1 MPKHTT
7 VNPERVQELED
18 KGDLRPDTLKKRAKA
33 LEDLDSFLKE
43 NHQISLDDALTNPGF
58 ELFLMQYF
66 ESLRVEVKDQNG
78 ILREICQKANTL
90 CSIKSTLKMAI

>member
-1 MPKHTT
+1 M
-7 VNPERVQELED
+7 
-18 KGDLRPDTLKKRAKA
+18 
-33 LEDLDSFLKE
+33 EDLDGFLKE
-43 NHQISLDDALTNPGF
+43 NQQISLDDALTNPGF

-90 CSIKSTLKMAI
+90 LHQVESENGHREENYRKD